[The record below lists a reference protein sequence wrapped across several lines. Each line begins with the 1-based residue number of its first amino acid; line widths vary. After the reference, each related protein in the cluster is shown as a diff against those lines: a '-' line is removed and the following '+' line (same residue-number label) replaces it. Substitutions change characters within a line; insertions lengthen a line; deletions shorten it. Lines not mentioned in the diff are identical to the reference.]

1 MASRRDRALGLIER
15 LHRVE
20 IEARAVELGALRDR
34 MAELERQSAETAQAL
49 ARDGR
54 ITSIE
59 TAPYVGDYIRDAR
72 AQIGTLDR
80 ARAALEPQAEALE
93 AAMREGFREMK
104 TVATVAARAK
114 LRAARDR
121 AAREAAETDE
131 MVLLRWGREG

>member
-20 IEARAVELGALRDR
+20 VEARAVELGGLRER
-34 MAELERQSAETAQAL
+34 MADLERQSAETAEAL

-59 TAPYVGDYIRDAR
+59 SAPYVGAYIRDAR
-72 AQIGTLDR
+72 AQIGALDR
-80 ARAALEPQAEALE
+80 ARKDLEPQAEALE
-93 AAMREGFREMK
+93 EAMRESFREMK
-104 TVATVAARAK
+104 TVSTVAARAR

-131 MVLLRWGREG
+131 MVLLRWGRDG